1 MPTRRKKSVDEEA
14 PDIVDQS
21 AAQAEFEARAAAEEA
36 LSATKPKKKRGG
48 KRQRDDSG
56 LAGDA
61 LASENAPGFT
71 ELPAD
76 LLAAAAEE
84 AEALE
89 AAEDLAERRA
99 QEAAVRTANS
109 KKRHKR
115 FEETEA
121 NKPSKQKRNDNFILS
136 VYDDAPSKRVGASLE
151 AKLQPTSSAVAFA
164 GQLLGNN
171 RHNQVQHPIAAS
183 LTLLPFV
190 LFFLIFLMVLK
201 GCHTLVL

>member
-1 MPTRRKKSVDEEA
+1 MEASNMPTRRKKSNEDEDA

-36 LSATKPKKKRGG
+36 QSATKPKKKRGG
-48 KRQRDDSG
+48 KRQREDVEST
-56 LAGDA
+56 GDA
-61 LASENAPGFT
+61 LALDSAPGFA

-76 LLAAAAEE
+76 LLSAAAEE

-99 QEAAVRTANS
+99 QDAAIRAANS

-121 NKPSKQKRNDNFILS
+121 NKPSKKKRNDNFILS
-136 VYDDAPSKRVGASLE
+136 VYDDAPSKRSGASLE

-171 RHNQVQHPIAAS
+171 RHNQVNLKATS
-183 LTLLPFV
+183 LIF
-190 LFFLIFLMVLK
+190 FFLRILRRLLHA
-201 GCHTLVL
+201 C

>member
-1 MPTRRKKSVDEEA
+1 MPTRRKKSNDDEEA

-36 LSATKPKKKRGG
+36 QSATKPKKKRGG
-48 KRQRDDSG
+48 KRQCEDAEST
-56 LAGDA
+56 GDA
-61 LASENAPGFT
+61 PALESAPGFT

-84 AEALE
+84 ADALE

-99 QEAAVRTANS
+99 QDAAIRAANS

-121 NKPSKQKRNDNFILS
+121 NKPSKKKRHDNFILS
-136 VYDDAPSKRVGASLE
+136 VYDDAPSKRAGASLE
-151 AKLQPTSSAVAFA
+151 AKLQPTPSAVAFA

-171 RHNQVQHPIAAS
+171 RHNQVNLKATN
-183 LTLLPFV
+183 LTFLLCIMC
-190 LFFLIFLMVLK
+190 LLLHA
-201 GCHTLVL
+201 C